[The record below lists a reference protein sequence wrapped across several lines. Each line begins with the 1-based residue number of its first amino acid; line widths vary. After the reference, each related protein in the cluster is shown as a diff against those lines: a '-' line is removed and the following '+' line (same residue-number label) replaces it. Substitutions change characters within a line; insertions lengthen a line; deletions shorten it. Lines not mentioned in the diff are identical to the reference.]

1 MTNINWKQE
10 VESRQDAML
19 EDLKDLL
26 RIRSVRE
33 DDKATAGAPFGPG
46 PKAALDFM
54 MAMGEKDGFTTK
66 VIEDVAGHIEYG
78 QGEEIVG
85 ILGHVDVV
93 PEGNGW
99 ESAPYEP
106 EMRDG
111 KLFAR
116 GVSDDKGPTMAAY
129 YGLKIIKE
137 LGLPVSKKIRFFI
150 GSDEESGMSC
160 LKTYLKNEQMPTI
173 AFAPDAEFP
182 IINTEKGISS
192 VDVSFENN
200 RPAEKGEFELEA
212 FTAGERYNMVAADA
226 SATLTKVGETASMMV
241 AFNKYIEANAALEGS
256 IEATDNTIKV
266 SIIGKSAHAME
277 PRNGVNAGLA
287 LLHFLSGYDIAG
299 SANDFVSFAM
309 KYLYDDTRAEHFG
322 IEAEDESGDLT
333 MNVGLLSFGKDGGKF
348 GLNFRYPY
356 TFDMPTAKSAIATK
370 ATVFNGSITLFEDE
384 KPSHVDGDSFLV
396 STLAKVYE
404 KETGEKSELLSI
416 GGGTYARYLTEAV
429 AFGAAFPGSV
439 DTMHQKNEFSVWE
452 DLVKASVIYAE
463 AIYEL
468 AK

>member
-1 MTNINWKQE
+1 MTNVNWKHE

-26 RIRSVRE
+26 RIRSVR
-33 DDKATAGAPFGPG
+33 DDAKAVAGAPFGPG
-46 PKAALDFM
+46 PKEALDFM
-54 MAMGEKDGFTTK
+54 MAMGQKDGFETK
-66 VIEDVAGHIEYG
+66 VVEDVAGHIEFG

-93 PEGNGW
+93 PEGDGW
-99 ESAPYEP
+99 DSAPYEP

-116 GVSDDKGPTMAAY
+116 GVSDDKGPTIAAY
-129 YGLKIIKE
+129 YGMKIIKE
-137 LGLPVSKKIRFFI
+137 LKLPVSKRIRLFI

-160 LKTYLKNEQMPTI
+160 LKTYLEKEEMPTI

-192 VDVSFENN
+192 VDVSFENKVL
-200 RPAEKGEFELEA
+200 AEKCEFELAE
-212 FTAGERYNMVAADA
+212 FISGERYNMVAADA
-226 SATLTKVGETASMMV
+226 KATLNKVGDTAAMV
-241 AFNKYIEANAALEGS
+241 ASFNKYIEDNNVEGN
-256 IEATDNTIKV
+256 IVAENDIVKIQV
-266 SIIGKSAHAME
+266 IGKSAHAME

-287 LLHFLSGYDIAG
+287 LLEFLSGYDITG

-309 KYLYDDTRAEHFG
+309 KYLYEDSRAEHFG
-322 IEAEDESGDLT
+322 IAAEDESGDLT
-333 MNVGLLSFGKDGGKF
+333 MNVGLLSFNKDGGKF

-356 TFDMPTAKSAIATK
+356 TFDMTEAKNTIAEK
-370 ATVFNGSITLFEDE
+370 ALAFNGKITLFEDE

-404 KETGEKSELLSI
+404 KQTGAKSELLSI
-416 GGGTYARYLTEAV
+416 GGGTYARYLKEAV
-429 AFGAAFPGSV
+429 AFGAAFPGAA
-439 DTMHQKNEFSVWE
+439 DTMHQKNEYSVWE
-452 DLVKASVIYAE
+452 DLVRASVIYAE